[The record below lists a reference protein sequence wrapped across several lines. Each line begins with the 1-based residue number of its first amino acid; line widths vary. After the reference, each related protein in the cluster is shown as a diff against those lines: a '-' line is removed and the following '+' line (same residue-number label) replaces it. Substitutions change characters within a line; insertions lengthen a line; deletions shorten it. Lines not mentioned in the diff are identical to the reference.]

1 MRIWTWIPLITMSL
15 LATLGAMPRTAAAQY
30 VGISSF
36 AAMSQRFP
44 CEAFLATSDFSSR
57 PAMSVLWGTFGDD
70 PTCLSRFTSRY
81 HDKPHL
87 VQFHFSNESCRR
99 NGNCEFGELRPDLN
113 RREYSAALERKD
125 PALLGTIRDRI
136 KNIRAVA
143 ESIRNPNTYLVI
155 SAGLEDNY
163 TPAAFVALVEELQ
176 REWPYL
182 IVRSGST
189 FVTFPR
195 EQHGLNAACG
205 NTTIVANVDGGV
217 GRLKDEQ
224 RFLRRNAG
232 RCLAT
237 FLWHSKLQ
245 GRGPGNRWIP
255 PSQRIF
261 NWNASDVIRN
271 GRLLHE
277 ATK

>member
-1 MRIWTWIPLITMSL
+1 MS
-15 LATLGAMPRTAAAQY
+15 A
-30 VGISSF
+30 
-36 AAMSQRFP
+36 RFP
-44 CEAFLATSDFSSR
+44 CEAYLATSDFSAR
-57 PAMSVLWGTFGDD
+57 PATSVLWGTFGDD

-125 PALLGTIRDRI
+125 PALLGAIRDRI

-143 ESIRNPNTYLVI
+143 EASRNANTYLVL
-155 SAGLEDNY
+155 STGLEDNY
-163 TPAAFVALVEELQ
+163 TSAAFVALVEELQ

-182 IVRSGST
+182 IARTGSRWN
-189 FVTFPR
+189 TFPR
-195 EQHGLNAACG
+195 EQHGLNAVCG
-205 NTTIVANVDGGV
+205 NTTIIANVDGGV
-217 GRLKDEQ
+217 GRRSEER
-224 RFLRRNAG
+224 RFLRRNEG

-255 PSQRIF
+255 PNQRIF
-261 NWNASDVIRN
+261 NWNASDVIQS
-271 GRLLHE
+271 GRLLQE
-277 ATK
+277 ATQ